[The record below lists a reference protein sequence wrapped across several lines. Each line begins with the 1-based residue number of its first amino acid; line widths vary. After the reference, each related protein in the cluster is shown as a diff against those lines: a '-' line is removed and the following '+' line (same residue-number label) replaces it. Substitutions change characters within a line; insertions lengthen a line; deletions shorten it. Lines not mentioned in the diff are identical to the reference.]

1 MLHSIIG
8 RPSISSI
15 LHKQETG
22 IFSLDLKQPEGEKPE
37 GEMVLCKNSYSFLS
51 KNNFSSEA
59 SFFPVCIDDL
69 QDLKAVVYAMA

>member
-8 RPSISSI
+8 RPSISGI

-22 IFSLDLKQPEGEKPE
+22 VFYLDQKQPE
-37 GEMVLCKNSYSFLS
+37 GEMVLCKNSCSFLS

-59 SFFPVCIDDL
+59 SVFPVCIDDL
-69 QDLKAVVYAMA
+69 QDLVHIHIATKAVV